1 MSYRNLELGLIEK
14 TAQEISSR
22 IQTRF
27 QGSGLGKL
35 SKEVVAVAAHA
46 ATVSNWLRKPNRWLR
61 VCAGV
66 LIVVLVSTIVAT
78 LLNLSIRY
86 RVQSLSELLQAAESA
101 INDIVF
107 IGLAILFLI
116 SWENRIKRKRALEAL
131 HELRSLAHIIDMH
144 QLTKDPEVV
153 MHPHEHDPAP
163 GEGKMTPFQ
172 LTRYLDYCSDL
183 LAVIGKI
190 AAVYVENFTDP
201 VTLAAVTEV
210 ENLTNGLSRKIWQKI
225 MILERAVA
233 RTPNLDK
240 DFVD

>member
-1 MSYRNLELGLIEK
+1 MAYRNLELGLIEK
-14 TAQEISSR
+14 TAKEISSR
-22 IQTRF
+22 IQLRF
-27 QGSGLGKL
+27 PGSGLGKL
-35 SKEVVAVAAHA
+35 SSEVVAVATHA
-46 ATVSNWLRKPNRWLR
+46 GTISIWLKKPNRWLR
-61 VCAGV
+61 ICAGILIFV
-66 LIVVLVSTIVAT
+66 LIATVVAT
-78 LLNLSIRY
+78 LLNLSIRF
-86 RVQSLSELLQAAESA
+86 RVQSLSELLQAVEAA
-101 INDIVF
+101 INDVVF

-116 SWENRIKRKRALEAL
+116 SWENRIKRKRALKAL

-153 MHPHEHDPAP
+153 MNPQEMEIPTD
-163 GEGKMTPFQ
+163 GKMSSYQ

-225 MILERAVA
+225 MILESAVSSTSA
-233 RTPNLDK
+233 SK
-240 DFVD
+240 

>member
-1 MSYRNLELGLIEK
+1 MAYRNLELGLIEE
-14 TAQEISSR
+14 TAREISSR
-22 IQTRF
+22 IQLRF
-27 QGSGLGKL
+27 SGSGLGKL
-35 SKEVVAVAAHA
+35 SSEVVAVATNASA
-46 ATVSNWLRKPNRWLR
+46 ISTWLKKPNRWLR
-61 VCAGV
+61 FCGAL
-66 LIVVLVSTIVAT
+66 LIVVLITTIVAT
-78 LLNLSIRY
+78 FLNLSIRY
-86 RVQSLSELLQAAESA
+86 RVQSLSELLQATESA

-116 SWENRIKRKRALEAL
+116 SWENRIKRKRALKAL

-153 MHPHEHDPAP
+153 MKPNEIESSSAK
-163 GEGKMTPFQ
+163 GNMTAFD

-225 MILERAVA
+225 MILDSALA
-233 RTPNLDK
+233 RRQSN
-240 DFVD
+240 V